1 MTTGLHPDSLRNAQ
15 KLKRNS
21 DMRNGSYSAEDCFL
35 TKKRFLIPSAML
47 IGLFGLAL
55 VLPAPKQEPAKP
67 ELFQPNVNN
76 VRNLAISCANKN
88 IRPMLKDPDSFR
100 EIQHGYTLSPTNI
113 DVTVEYTATNG
124 FGGRVRNNHTC
135 TYTR

>member
-21 DMRNGSYSAEDCFL
+21 DMRNGNYSVEDCFL

-47 IGLFGLAL
+47 IGLFGVAL
-55 VLPAPKQEPAKP
+55 VLPAPEQEPVKP

-88 IRPMLKDPDSFR
+88 IKPMLKDPNSFR
-100 EIQHGYTLSPTNI
+100 EIQHGYNLSPTTI
-113 DVTVEYTATNG
+113 DVTVDYTATNG
-124 FGGRVRNNHTC
+124 FGGRVRNNYTC